1 MTSLLNIH
9 CLQHVPFEGPARIG
23 DWISARGH
31 RLTTTHLY
39 RREVLPSLE
48 SLDWIVVMGG
58 PMNVYEYR
66 LHPWLR
72 EEKHF
77 LAAALEANKTILGV
91 CLGAQLLA
99 DVLGVKVYQNAE
111 KEIGWLP
118 ISLRSGSGT
127 DLFFPGAPR
136 ELTVFHWHG
145 DTFDLPAGAG
155 WLASSAGCAHQ
166 AFAFGERVVGLQ
178 FHIETTP
185 LSVAALIEH
194 CGNELTEGRFIQPAA
209 RITEER
215 AHFTMNQQV
224 LKTLLEQLAA
234 KAFQV
239 EQSLSQSI
247 RKSGSGS

>member
-1 MTSLLNIH
+1 MASPLNIH
-9 CLQHVPFEGPARIG
+9 CLQHVPFEGPASIG

-39 RREVLPSLE
+39 CREVLPLLE
-48 SLDWIVVMGG
+48 TVDWIVVMGG

-72 EEKHF
+72 EAKRF

-99 DVLGVKVYQNAE
+99 DVLGAKVYQNAE

-136 ELTVFHWHG
+136 ELMVFHWHG
-145 DTFDLPAGAG
+145 DTFDLPAGAD
-155 WLASSAGCAHQ
+155 WLASSVGCAHQ
-166 AFAFGERVVGLQ
+166 AFAFGGTRRPFAV
-178 FHIETTP
+178 
-185 LSVAALIEH
+185 S
-194 CGNELTEGRFIQPAA
+194 
-209 RITEER
+209 
-215 AHFTMNQQV
+215 
-224 LKTLLEQLAA
+224 
-234 KAFQV
+234 
-239 EQSLSQSI
+239 S
-247 RKSGSGS
+247 